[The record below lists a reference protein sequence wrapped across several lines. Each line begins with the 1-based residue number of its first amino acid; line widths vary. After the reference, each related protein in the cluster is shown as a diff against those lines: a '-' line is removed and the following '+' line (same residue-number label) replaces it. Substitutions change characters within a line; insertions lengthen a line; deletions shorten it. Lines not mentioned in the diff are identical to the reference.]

1 MSSKS
6 HFFRGLKEEYLIN
19 FNSTNNDSIITDVNV
34 VIPGAFNWEIKF
46 SFSSESSSYAGLF
59 GNVDQSRVIVS
70 SSLSR
75 LIVNLGNNSTL
86 LASYPFQFNTD
97 YVLKVRRD
105 LSNDVYYSVDGNSE
119 VLLGNNAGEFGDTV
133 PNQKLNIGRVAN
145 RYLTGRIYYL
155 KMFDYGNWNM
165 NDGSGFNVQG
175 SDGNN
180 GTIDTNQD
188 INYVNNVMWKSAAP
202 IEYNLVA
209 QYDFNNNLIDSIGG
223 NNGTGTDI
231 TYNIGSFGNEAVF
244 NGTTSEVRTPNSTV
258 WDMTNGTNDIPIK
271 IEVLVKFSNATF
283 EYLIAKC
290 PSGATGWEMLKINN
304 RISLRIYDDLTSGS
318 IECSCDLQTDSNGY
332 NNIVFSYDGSG
343 FSAGLDASVNGITNN
358 LTQSQNSYN
367 GTKLLTNDTTFGR
380 VDRRNDRKLNGAIS
394 QIKVFK

>member
-70 SSLSR
+70 SALSR

-86 LASYPFQFNTD
+86 LASYPFQFNPD

-155 KMFDYGNWNM
+155 KMFD
-165 NDGSGFNVQG
+165 
-175 SDGNN
+175 
-180 GTIDTNQD
+180 
-188 INYVNNVMWKSAAP
+188 
-202 IEYNLVA
+202 
-209 QYDFNNNLIDSIGG
+209 
-223 NNGTGTDI
+223 
-231 TYNIGSFGNEAVF
+231 
-244 NGTTSEVRTPNSTV
+244 
-258 WDMTNGTNDIPIK
+258 
-271 IEVLVKFSNATF
+271 
-283 EYLIAKC
+283 
-290 PSGATGWEMLKINN
+290 
-304 RISLRIYDDLTSGS
+304 
-318 IECSCDLQTDSNGY
+318 
-332 NNIVFSYDGSG
+332 
-343 FSAGLDASVNGITNN
+343 
-358 LTQSQNSYN
+358 
-367 GTKLLTNDTTFGR
+367 
-380 VDRRNDRKLNGAIS
+380 
-394 QIKVFK
+394 